1 MDRSDNIK
9 QVDDETF
16 TLTIPEDREF
26 RILQLTDLHLGFSFL
41 SRNKD
46 RLAMEAVRKIIKTAR
61 PDLIVLT
68 GDSIFPFLP

>member
-46 RLAMEAVRKIIKTAR
+46 RLAMEAVR
-61 PDLIVLT
+61 
-68 GDSIFPFLP
+68 